1 MMVFVALGIVTSAV
15 DAQVPD
21 AMHRAADGGGNAARP
36 FDAVQHLRDV
46 ERRLAEAPDDLRL
59 HSERLGTLYLLAVE
73 LEDAVE
79 AAYTAIDTIRTRF
92 DADAGSALDAR
103 LVAYDG
109 ALTTLRAKHAFWP
122 HHKLGHVR
130 RGMSILDR
138 AISLEAED
146 AVIRYLRLMSGFYLP
161 GLFGRHDEVRED
173 LAVLARLLPAARV
186 DFPGRM
192 FHTVV
197 RFVLDNG
204 RVTAADRRVLE
215 HMLRQE

>member
-1 MMVFVALGIVTSAV
+1 MALAALGIVTSAV
-15 DAQVPD
+15 EAQVPG
-21 AMHRAADGGGNAARP
+21 AMHRAAAAAGNGERA
-36 FDAVQHLRDV
+36 FDAVQHLRGV

-73 LEDAVE
+73 VEDAVG
-79 AAYTAIDTIRTRF
+79 AAYTAIDTIRARF
-92 DADAGSALDAR
+92 DAADGSALDAR

-161 GLFGRHDEVRED
+161 GLFGRQDEVRED
-173 LAVLARLLPAARV
+173 LAVLARLLPAARA

-192 FHTVV
+192 FHTVA

-204 RVTAADRRVLE
+204 RVTAANRRVLE
-215 HMLRQE
+215 QMLRQE